1 MLASPASY
9 LLSLQTGSS
18 VHLCSSVYYSQ
29 LQQCLFISHRIC
41 YQNCSSLS
49 LLIFADSCNNLQ
61 LFEAAF
67 SEYCDPRTAPSWR
80 RQFSWRGY
88 EHSRVYYIH
97 TSKYN
102 LGLAAYWSVKR
113 LDLRASSGQHT
124 FKQIAPGAKFH
135 RFSFLN

>member
-18 VHLCSSVYYSQ
+18 VHLCSSIYYLQ
-29 LQQCLFISHRIC
+29 LQQCLFISHCIC
-41 YQNCSSLS
+41 HQNCSSLS
-49 LLIFADSCNNLQ
+49 QPIFADSCNNFQ
-61 LFEAAF
+61 LFEAA
-67 SEYCDPRTAPSWR
+67 SSGSCDPRTAPSWR

-88 EHSRVYYIH
+88 EHSCVYHIH
-97 TSKYN
+97 TSIYK

-113 LDLRASSGQHT
+113 LELRASSGQHT
-124 FKQIAPGAKFH
+124 FEQITSGAKFH